1 MRIAVVSD
9 VHSNLPALEA
19 VIEAVGEV
27 DAWWH
32 CGDIVGYGPHPN
44 EVVERLRGLGARGVL
59 GNHDAA
65 ALGSDIVAWF
75 NPWAQEAAAW
85 TARRL
90 SADARAWIEALP
102 DRLFID
108 GWTLV
113 HGSARDPMEE
123 YVTSEAVA
131 AATLAIV
138 ETVRSL
144 HGHTHVPVA
153 WREIAPSAEKRR
165 PVYGEALAFG
175 SDRWLLNPGSV
186 GQPRDRDP
194 RASALVLDMSADTA
208 TWLRV
213 EYPIAKT
220 QADIRR
226 AGLPVILADRLA
238 EGR

>member
-19 VIEAVGEV
+19 VIEAVGPV

-65 ALGSDIVAWF
+65 ALGSDIVEWF

-90 SADARAWIEALP
+90 TPEARAWLEALP
-102 DRLFID
+102 DRLVLD
-108 GWTLV
+108 GWTIV

-123 YVTSEAVA
+123 YVTSPSIA

-138 ETVRSL
+138 ETTWSL
-144 HGHTHVPVA
+144 HGHTHVPIA
-153 WREIAPSAEKRR
+153 YRETAMDAEKHR
-165 PVYGEALAFG
+165 PVYGEALAIG
-175 SDRWLLNPGSV
+175 DGRWLLNPGSV

-194 RASALVLDMSADTA
+194 RASALVLDTA
-208 TWLRV
+208 GGSTTWLRV
-213 EYPIAKT
+213 DYPIAKT

-226 AGLPVILADRLA
+226 AGLPAILADRLS